1 MANATLA
8 TDRIAATDHR
18 VPHVST
24 VPAIAGQGTAI
35 FVREKR
41 RADAPAGPPVLM
53 VHGGIS
59 HGTLAFDLPHATY
72 SWMDDL
78 ARAGFTA
85 YALDMTGYGRSA
97 RPMMDDPLNLPLAQR
112 KEIGLDSQAPAP
124 YPFELVSSRSEWDEI
139 DRVVEFI
146 RARHGGGPIN
156 LLGWSGGGKR
166 TGSYASLYPEK
177 VARLVIF
184 ASSNYASDGPDAP
197 PAQLPRPGFA
207 MTIQSRLVA
216 EEKRWNPYLRCPGQI
231 APEMKDVIWR
241 EMMASDPVGAGWGA
255 GVMRAP
261 VRSYWGWNRAAA
273 RRIAAPTLIMI
284 GEFDALLPSNRALY
298 GDLGIADK
306 AMLEIDCGSHFMLW
320 EMQHRVLH
328 QAAREWLA
336 AGTLLGKKQGLFGA
350 DAQGRIQAQ

>member
-1 MANATLA
+1 MAQSATLRERVA
-8 TDRIAATDHR
+8 CTDHF
-18 VPHVST
+18 VPHVSS
-24 VPAIAGQGTAI
+24 VPAIAGEVTKI

-41 RADAPAGPPVLM
+41 LADAPAGPPVLM

-59 HGTLAFDLPHATY
+59 HGTLAFDLQHASY

-78 ARAGFTA
+78 ARGGFTA

-97 RPMMDDPLNLPLAQR
+97 RPMMGDPLNLPPAQR
-112 KEIGLDSQAPAP
+112 KEIGLSSDAPAP

-139 DRVVEFI
+139 DCVVAFI
-146 RARHGGGPIN
+146 RARHGGDPIN

-166 TGSYASLYPEK
+166 SGSYASLYPEK

-197 PAQLPRPGFA
+197 PATLPRPGFA
-207 MTIQSRLVA
+207 MTIQSRRLA

-231 APEMKDVIWR
+231 DPAMKDVVWR
-241 EMMASDPVGAGWGA
+241 TMMESDPVGASWGS

-261 VRSYWGWNRAAA
+261 VRTYWGWNRQAA

-284 GEFDALLPSNRALY
+284 GAFDDLLASNRALY
-298 GDLGIADK
+298 GDLAVADK

-320 EMQHRVLH
+320 ETQHRVLH
-328 QAAREWLA
+328 QAAREWFS
-336 AGTLLGKKQGLFGA
+336 AGTLLGRRHGLFGA
-350 DAQGRIQAQ
+350 DAQGRIAAP

>member
-1 MANATLA
+1 MAEPALLSERVA
-8 TDRIAATDHR
+8 STDHR

-24 VPAIAGQGTAI
+24 VPAIAGQEVAI

-41 RADAPAGPPVLM
+41 LADRLPGPPVLM

-97 RPMMDDPLNLPLAQR
+97 RPMMDDPLNLAPAQR
-112 KEIGLDSQAPAP
+112 KEIGIDSDAPAP
-124 YPFELVSSRSEWDEI
+124 YPFELVSSRSEWDDI

-166 TGSYASLYPEK
+166 SGSYASLYPEK

-207 MTIQSRLVA
+207 MVTQSRRLA

-231 APEMKDVIWR
+231 ASEMKDVIWR
-241 EMMASDPVGAGWGA
+241 EMMASDPVGAQWGD

-261 VRSYWGWNRAAA
+261 VRSYWGWNRRAAQ
-273 RRIAAPTLIMI
+273 RIAAPTLIMI
-284 GEFDALLPSNRALY
+284 GAFDDLLASNRALY
-298 GDLGIADK
+298 GDLAVAGK

-328 QAAREWLA
+328 QAAREWLTK
-336 AGTLLGKKQGLFGA
+336 GTLLGRKQGLFGA
-350 DAQGRIQAQ
+350 DAQSRIAAR